1 MDKVR
6 AILKIMRY
14 VDHYEKVIFSST
26 YKNVKSKRNR
36 KDKRTAKSR
45 KAIERQGI
53 KREELEKLKVEQTK
67 FARKIIRK
75 TEKMNINKLN
85 KIIADL
91 VFK

>member
-1 MDKVR
+1 MSNPKG
-6 AILKIMRY
+6 IEKIKELQR
-14 VDHYEKVIFSST
+14 VE
-26 YKNVKSKRNR
+26 
-36 KDKRTAKSR
+36 

-67 FARKIIRK
+67 FARKIIGK

>member
-1 MDKVR
+1 MSNPKG
-6 AILKIMRY
+6 IEKIKELQR
-14 VDHYEKVIFSST
+14 VE
-26 YKNVKSKRNR
+26 
-36 KDKRTAKSR
+36 

>member
-1 MDKVR
+1 MQIIMKKLFFLQH
-6 AILKIMRY
+6 IKISNPKGI
-14 VDHYEKVIFSST
+14 EKIKELQRVE
-26 YKNVKSKRNR
+26 
-36 KDKRTAKSR
+36 

-91 VFK
+91 VFKQKKHLSLRNII